1 MIVAVLF
8 EVLHA
13 FDPQDRS
20 DDRADYARVRVE
32 SRSKDDDFVWVD
44 DLQSRNAVAQLDL
57 VALCPTI
64 AFNAGLTHPP
74 QQVGWSHL

>member
-1 MIVAVLF
+1 MPSIPRIAVMIG
-8 EVLHA
+8 
-13 FDPQDRS
+13 RT
-20 DDRADYARVRVE
+20 YARVRVE